1 MDGTEIIYST
11 VRCKVASVGPD
22 LEQIATWLL
31 YSFVALIV
39 YMGKRMMDR
48 QDRLEREMANKPDR
62 AEIRDDLDKKLEL
75 VRSDI
80 NQLQDLVVRTL
91 TRLKD

>member
-1 MDGTEIIYST
+1 M
-11 VRCKVASVGPD
+11 GPD

-62 AEIRDDLDKKLEL
+62 SEVHEDFDKKLEL

-80 NQLQDLVVRTL
+80 NKLQDLVIRTL
-91 TRLKD
+91 THLRD